1 MAMQVAAKALR
12 MKQGGSTSAEFHDEL
27 LRRSMTPK
35 RDREAIMEV
44 VQAIRGAG
52 PERQVYELDQA
63 RRALNGAVRMV
74 EARTS
79 VMRLLV
85 DAPQSPER
93 TLALLEAVQAGP
105 QRDSLGPVR
114 AVAIAGLASPA
125 ANDEPG
131 VRASIRH
138 TASKGDTD
146 VERKAAKAILEQIG
160 EA

>member
-1 MAMQVAAKALR
+1 MTLASAAGER
-12 MKQGGSTSAEFHDEL
+12 RVIAEDGHL
-27 LRRSMTPK
+27 K
-35 RDREAIMEV
+35 
-44 VQAIRGAG
+44 
-52 PERQVYELDQA
+52 
-63 RRALNGAVRMV
+63 LNATKHGLSRMV

-85 DAPQSPER
+85 DAPQSPEL

-138 TASKGDTD
+138 TAGKGDTD

>member
-1 MAMQVAAKALR
+1 

-27 LRRSMTPK
+27 LRRAMTPR
-35 RDREAIMEV
+35 RDREAVMEV

-79 VMRLLV
+79 VMRLLI

-93 TLALLEAVQAGP
+93 TIALLEAVQAGP

-114 AVAIAGLASPA
+114 AVAIAGLAVPA
-125 ANDEPG
+125 ANDEPS
-131 VRASIRH
+131 VRALIRQ
-138 TASKGDTD
+138 AAKQGDTD
-146 VERKAAKAILEQIG
+146 AERKAAKAIMDQIG
-160 EA
+160 ES